1 MTLRKYICGDILLM
15 ISTFC
20 ESDAI
25 AVELFS
31 GRLPYI
37 GTENTLMHARGDTLL
52 FLTSTIPPLGSAF
65 VLAVLVSPTSV
76 ARKSVELTLSAQ
88 EKVYPN
94 DGETNRI
101 SGCWI
106 TNNVYI
112 LALENQQQIWRL
124 SLDSGVIFTLL
135 PPVNSIFS
143 YSFIVLG
150 GVVMTKTQEQ

>member
-1 MTLRKYICGDILLM
+1 MTLRKYICGDVLLM

-31 GRLPYI
+31 GKLPHI
-37 GTENTLMHARGDTLL
+37 DTENTLLHAKGDTLL
-52 FLTSTIPPLGSAF
+52 FLTSAIPPLGSAF

-76 ARKSVELTLSAQ
+76 TRKSVELTLSAE

-94 DGETNRI
+94 NGETNRI

-106 TNNVYI
+106 TDNVYI
-112 LALENQQQIWRL
+112 LALE
-124 SLDSGVIFTLL
+124 
-135 PPVNSIFS
+135 
-143 YSFIVLG
+143 
-150 GVVMTKTQEQ
+150 EQ